1 MFKRKSS
8 VLILLV
14 LACTLFLSLASV
26 AAAATY
32 ELDRIDLYDYY
43 DSSNRVRITS
53 DDLERNMERTVEWRR
68 IKIVPRVTSGYYTVT
83 GEVKQDSNDDYYVA
97 LDEGDTIRVT
107 INVYDN
113 SDTRRE
119 RYYLDLTRGM
129 EGIESVLFTADD
141 FEKEFESL
149 STKNNLAVPLDVS
162 KVKMK
167 VYLTSSD
174 YEVECNDSGSSNNT
188 WNISVPKND
197 TVTVYLNVYNDDGDE
212 VAEYKFDIER
222 SSSASSSSKD
232 LLDDLK
238 VKSGSK
244 SYELFPEFDED
255 IHEYYICVP
264 SDIKNVTLTPDYG
277 DDCETVKINGKTVR
291 DGNESSELSSSTGGS
306 SYTMKITDD
315 DGDTEEYSITVIR
328 ASVSSGSS
336 AELDKLRIK
345 RGSSSKE
352 SSMTE
357 IDSEPSFDEYKT
369 NYELI
374 AGGDTAYFSFR
385 PSLDDSDSIA
395 LLAYDD
401 KVILLEDDSYC
412 TPVKLESDETV
423 TLRSYSPSFKA
434 YKDYKFEIIGRKLDD
449 TDTLESMELYVDGV
463 KVNLSPTFDSK
474 TYTYKASVGTKADVY
489 TITPTADDASATITV
504 NGDTVKTGRTS
515 PEYSLAAS
523 FTNVVVTVTAEN
535 GDSNTYRLTIDR
547 SSTSTT
553 NPQTGTDGDPVKV
566 VLRIGSTSYIVNG
579 QTYQLSSAPYINSS
593 RTQVPLRV
601 IAEALGASVYYN
613 PTAKQITISK
623 GNERMY
629 MDIGKTIKDFDVAP
643 EIKANTTFVPIRYV
657 SEKLQCKCKYNNASK
672 EVIITYNMDDEDE

>member
-1 MFKRKSS
+1 MFKRKSG

-14 LACTLFLSLASV
+14 LVCTLFLSLASV

-32 ELDRIDLYDYY
+32 DLDRIDLYDYY
-43 DSSNRVRITS
+43 DSSNRVRITE
-53 DDLERNMERTVEWRR
+53 DDLERNMEKTVEWRR
-68 IKIVPRVTSGYYTVT
+68 IKIVPRVIDGSYTVT
-83 GEVKQDSNDDYYVA
+83 GEVKRDGNDDYYVA

-113 SDTRRE
+113 KDERRE

-149 STKNNLAVPLDVS
+149 SAKNKLAVPMDVS

-167 VYLTSSD
+167 VYLTDSD

-197 TVTVYLNVYNDDGDE
+197 TVSVYLNVYNEDGDE
-212 VAEYKFDIER
+212 VAEYKYEIER
-222 SSSASSSSKD
+222 SNSANSSSKD
-232 LLDDLK
+232 LLDELK

-255 IHEYYICVP
+255 IHEYFICVP
-264 SDIKNVTLTPDYG
+264 SDVKNVTLTPEYG
-277 DDCETVKINGKTVR
+277 DDCETVKINGRTVR
-291 DGNESSELSSSTGGS
+291 DGSESDNLSSSTGGS

-315 DGDTEEYSITVIR
+315 DDDTEEYSITVIR
-328 ASVSSGSS
+328 ASVSSGSG

-357 IDSEPSFDEYKT
+357 IDSEPSFDEYTTDYK
-369 NYELI
+369 LI
-374 AGGDTAYFSFR
+374 AGGDSAYFSFR
-385 PSLDDSDSIA
+385 PSLDDSDGIA

-401 KVILLEDDSYC
+401 KVIMLENDSYC
-412 TPVKLESDETV
+412 TPVKLESDETA
-423 TLRSYSPSFKA
+423 TLRSYSPNFKS
-434 YKDYKFEIIGRKLDD
+434 YKDYEFEVAGRKLDD
-449 TDTLESMELYVDGV
+449 TDTLDDMELYVDGV
-463 KVNLSPTFDSK
+463 KVKISPSFDSK
-474 TYTYKASVGTKADVY
+474 TYTYKASVGTNADVY
-489 TITPTADDASATITV
+489 TITPKADDDSATITV
-504 NGDTVKTGRTS
+504 NGDTVKSGRTS
-515 PEYSLAAS
+515 PEYSLADS
-523 FTNVVVTVTAEN
+523 FTNVVVTVRAEN

-547 SSTSTT
+547 SGSTT
-553 NPQTGTDGDPVKV
+553 NPQDGAPVKV
-566 VLRIGSTSYIVNG
+566 ILRIGSTSYIVNG
-579 QTYQLSSAPYINSS
+579 QTKQISSAPYINSS

-601 IAEALGASVYYN
+601 IAESLGANVYYN
-613 PTAKQITISK
+613 PAAKQITISK
-623 GNERMY
+623 GNERLY
-629 MDIGKTIKDFDVAP
+629 MDIGKIIKDFDVAP

-672 EVIITYNMDDEDE
+672 EVIITYNMDDDD

>member
-1 MFKRKSS
+1 MFKRKSGI
-8 VLILLV
+8 LILLV

-32 ELDRIDLYDYY
+32 DLDRIDLYDYY
-43 DSSNRVRITS
+43 DSSNRIRIYE
-53 DDLERNMERTVEWRR
+53 DDLEQNMEKTVDWRR
-68 IKIVPRVTSGYYTVT
+68 IKIIPRVIDGSYTIT
-83 GEVKQDSNDDYYVA
+83 GEVSQNSDDEYYVT

-113 SDTRRE
+113 KDERRK

-149 STKNNLAVPLDVS
+149 SATNKLAVPKDVD

-167 VYLTSSD
+167 VYLTDSD

-188 WNISVPKND
+188 WNISVPKSG
-197 TVTVYLNVYNDDGDE
+197 TVSVYLNVYNDDGDE
-212 VAEYKFDIER
+212 VAEYKFEISR
-222 SSSASSSSKD
+222 SSSASSSAQE
-232 LLDDLK
+232 LLDDLT
-238 VKSGSK
+238 VKNGSK

-264 SDIKNVTLTPDYG
+264 SDIKSVTLTPDYG

-315 DGDTEEYSITVIR
+315 DGDSESYTITVIR
-328 ASVSSGSS
+328 ASVSSGSG
-336 AELDKLRIK
+336 AELDNLRIK

-352 SSMTE
+352 SSMSE

-369 NYELI
+369 NYKLI

-385 PSLDDSDSIA
+385 PSLEDSDGVA

-401 KVILLEDDSYC
+401 KVLMLENDSYC
-412 TPVKLESDETV
+412 TPVKLESDEV
-423 TLRSYSPSFKA
+423 ATLRSYSPNFKS
-434 YKDYKFEIIGRKLDD
+434 YKDYKFEITGRKLDD

-463 KVNLSPTFDSK
+463 KMNLSPTFDSK

-489 TITPTADDASATITV
+489 TITPKADDASATITV
-504 NGDTVKTGRTS
+504 NGDTVKSGRTS
-515 PEYSLAAS
+515 SEYSLADS

-547 SSTSTT
+547 SGSTTST
-553 NPQTGTDGDPVKV
+553 NPQDGDPVKV
-566 VLRIGSTSYIVNG
+566 ILRIGSTSYIVNG
-579 QTYQLSSAPYINSS
+579 QTKQISSAPYINSS

-601 IAEALGASVYYN
+601 IAESLGASVYYN

-629 MDIGKTIKDFDVAP
+629 MDIGKVIKDFDVAP

-672 EVIITYNMDDEDE
+672 EVIITYNMDDDD